1 MRFIQRIRSVYEL
14 SYSQVIKNPYI
25 TEMAKVVTKS
35 KEDSLAVLRNI
46 RSNLDKESKNVIKE
60 APQDIKIQKE
70 AYQRK
75 IKEVIRRSDLNQR
88 EDIKDVLLCGGTGYL
103 GAHILRELL
112 ENTEYKLHLLIRGKS
127 VEEASKK
134 VSERIKFYFDKSLI
148 DYRDRV
154 EIYNCDITK
163 EWLGLDKK
171 LYKKLAS
178 QCECVINAAADVR
191 HFGEYEQF
199 YISNVL
205 SVKNLAEFCRQ
216 SKKKLLTHI
225 STTSIGSGEIEKRS
239 VQLFTEYDMSLGQI
253 VENNYVRSKLEAE
266 EYLNKLREEGMD
278 ITIIRVGNLVFQSET
293 GRFQINIEGN
303 AFYQRIRALIGLGK
317 IPASDSKEL
326 EFSFVDETAKAIRIL
341 FDRSISKN
349 KNYHVF
355 NPNNISYIDLYNLLD
370 ENGYD
375 IDLVDYRQFL
385 DEIISDYDRQEVNEL
400 VDMLLIHSN
409 FTRSESQT
417 DFILSSALTDSILKE
432 LDFQWKAVSAKQIY
446 NMVEYGIMKSFFTI
460 EGRR

>member
-1 MRFIQRIRSVYEL
+1 
-14 SYSQVIKNPYI
+14 
-25 TEMAKVVTKS
+25 
-35 KEDSLAVLRNI
+35 
-46 RSNLDKESKNVIKE
+46 
-60 APQDIKIQKE
+60 
-70 AYQRK
+70 
-75 IKEVIRRSDLNQR
+75 
-88 EDIKDVLLCGGTGYL
+88 
-103 GAHILRELL
+103 
-112 ENTEYKLHLLIRGKS
+112 
-127 VEEASKK
+127 
-134 VSERIKFYFDKSLI
+134 
-148 DYRDRV
+148 
-154 EIYNCDITK
+154 
-163 EWLGLDKK
+163 
-171 LYKKLAS
+171 
-178 QCECVINAAADVR
+178 
-191 HFGEYEQF
+191 
-199 YISNVL
+199 
-205 SVKNLAEFCRQ
+205 
-216 SKKKLLTHI
+216 
-225 STTSIGSGEIEKRS
+225 
-239 VQLFTEYDMSLGQI
+239 MSLGQI

>member
-1 MRFIQRIRSVYEL
+1 
-14 SYSQVIKNPYI
+14 
-25 TEMAKVVTKS
+25 
-35 KEDSLAVLRNI
+35 
-46 RSNLDKESKNVIKE
+46 
-60 APQDIKIQKE
+60 
-70 AYQRK
+70 
-75 IKEVIRRSDLNQR
+75 
-88 EDIKDVLLCGGTGYL
+88 
-103 GAHILRELL
+103 
-112 ENTEYKLHLLIRGKS
+112 
-127 VEEASKK
+127 
-134 VSERIKFYFDKSLI
+134 
-148 DYRDRV
+148 
-154 EIYNCDITK
+154 
-163 EWLGLDKK
+163 
-171 LYKKLAS
+171 
-178 QCECVINAAADVR
+178 
-191 HFGEYEQF
+191 
-199 YISNVL
+199 
-205 SVKNLAEFCRQ
+205 
-216 SKKKLLTHI
+216 
-225 STTSIGSGEIEKRS
+225 
-239 VQLFTEYDMSLGQI
+239 
-253 VENNYVRSKLEAE
+253 
-266 EYLNKLREEGMD
+266 MD